1 VEMDFTS
8 DTHHR
13 ELFYDD
19 VFLMNKK

>member
-13 ELFYDD
+13 EIFYDD